1 MRIVKSFFSARPI
14 FNSFTHTITKFI
26 LVNLS
31 LLIFVNINSCSD
43 SGVET
48 KPLKNPFEM
57 EWISDTIT
65 YPQSGQVMMETI
77 WASSSKDVWIAGHN
91 DRSIGEIFHFDG
103 TFWKEVDPMNDI
115 PRSPKTINKVMGFHP
130 NNVWIVGDRHGYSRK
145 DLIINYDG
153 KKWNEHNMNAQV
165 RPISL
170 FANKI
175 DDIWVGCDSAVIY
188 HYNGIKW
195 EREKITMRVPHE
207 SSFFINGII
216 VNNNITLLNIAVY
229 NSIFAKEIYYT
240 VKGTMKNWT
249 VIDSMEIKNSMS
261 VIKWGN
267 WGLSLGKEGGVYSF
281 GYYGAWQYIDNNWV
295 HTLKTNYAVESV
307 FSYSQNYK
315 IAVGHYGTVWFF
327 NGSEWK
333 RLEKFF
339 QLNGGFNFTDAWTD
353 GRELFLVGY
362 TTGTWPS
369 KTVVWKG
376 K

>member
-1 MRIVKSFFSARPI
+1 MNIIKSFFAASPTIR
-14 FNSFTHTITKFI
+14 FFTSIIIKFI
-26 LVNLS
+26 S
-31 LLIFVNINSCSD
+31 AIFILLIFVSINSCSD
-43 SGVET
+43 SGVEI
-48 KPLKNPFEM
+48 KLPKNPFEM
-57 EWISDTIT
+57 AWISDTIT
-65 YPQSGQVMMETI
+65 YPKSDQVMMETI

-103 TFWKEVDPMNDI
+103 TSWKEIDPMNDV
-115 PRSPKTINKVMGFHP
+115 PRSPKTINKVMGLNA
-130 NNVWIVGDRHGYSRK
+130 NNIWMVGDRRGYNRK

-153 KKWNEHNMNAQV
+153 KKWYEHNMNAQV

-170 FANKI
+170 FANRK

-188 HYNGIKW
+188 HYDGIKW

-216 VNNNITLLNIAVY
+216 VNNNITLLNVAVY

-249 VIDSMEIKNSMS
+249 VIDSMEIKNPMS

-281 GYYGAWQYIDNNWV
+281 GYYGVWQYIDNNWV
-295 HTLKTNYAVESV
+295 HTLQTNYAVENV
-307 FSYSQNYK
+307 FSYNTNYQ

-327 NGSEWK
+327 DGSEWK

-339 QLNGGFNFTDAWTD
+339 QPDGGFNFTDAWTD

-369 KTVVWKG
+369 KTVVWRG